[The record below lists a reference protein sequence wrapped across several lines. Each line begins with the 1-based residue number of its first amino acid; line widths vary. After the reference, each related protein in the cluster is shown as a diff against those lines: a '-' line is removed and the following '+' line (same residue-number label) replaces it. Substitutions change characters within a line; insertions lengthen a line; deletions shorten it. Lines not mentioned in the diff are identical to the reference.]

1 MSNGD
6 VFARIARTYDRV
18 NRVLSLGQ
26 DQAWRRRVVTRLP
39 QGRIL
44 DLGGG
49 TGAANPVLGGREIV
63 AVDPAP
69 QMLGLNPA
77 GRRVVGVGEH
87 LPFEDGSFD
96 AVVSAFVFRNLDSVD
111 ETLAEI
117 DRVLRPGGKAGIVDL
132 GRPAGSVTRLAH
144 RIGTA
149 GVLNVVGTLVGA
161 RGEYAYLH
169 RSLDKLPAPEV
180 LFEDGAMRLDE
191 VWRMGPLGFV
201 YGAVLVK
208 A

>member
-6 VFARIARTYDRV
+6 VFARIARRYDRV

-26 DQAWRRRVVTRLP
+26 DEAWRRRVVQRLP
-39 QGRIL
+39 RGRIL

-49 TGAANPVLGGREIV
+49 TGAANPILEGREIV
-63 AVDPAP
+63 AIDPAP

-77 GRRVVGVGEH
+77 VRRVVGVGER

-111 ETLAEI
+111 QTLAEI

-132 GRPAGSVTRLAH
+132 GRPSGPVSRRVH
-144 RIGTA
+144 RMGTA
-149 GVLNVVGTLVGA
+149 VVLNVVGTLVGA

-169 RSLDKLPAPEV
+169 DSLDKLPAPEV
-180 LFEDGAMRLDE
+180 LFADGVMRLDE

-208 A
+208 V